1 MFKLRYVDFY
11 LNFFNKYI
19 YSRINNNLYEDI
31 LSTSQFSCNNVDAED
46 LQVQKFNPMIFCG
59 LVLSNPKDY
68 RKGLQIRPQFRKLLV
83 PVLLQIV
90 HPLMYNY

>member
-1 MFKLRYVDFY
+1 MC
-11 LNFFNKYI
+11 I

-31 LSTSQFSCNNVDAED
+31 LSTSQFSCNNVEAEG

-68 RKGLQIRPQFRKLLV
+68 RKCLQIPPQFRKFLV
-83 PVLLQIV
+83 RVLLQTEQ
-90 HPLMYNY
+90 LLRYKD